1 MDTQEASFAGAN
13 CITKYAEYWHIGRF
27 AIDSSIG
34 VSPVHLFKQ
43 LMIYAVTP
51 IMKSEYGYM
60 VAEVDAKL
68 LKVVN
73 ALGIHTINLGE
84 SIYYLSSETVPIYAS
99 QEGITPFYQHYQGLC
114 NSA

>member
-1 MDTQEASFAGAN
+1 
-13 CITKYAEYWHIGRF
+13 
-27 AIDSSIG
+27 
-34 VSPVHLFKQ
+34 
-43 LMIYAVTP
+43 MIYAVTP

-73 ALGIHTINLGE
+73 ALGIHTINLGK
-84 SIYYLSSETVPIYAS
+84 SIYHLSSETIPIYAS

-114 NSA
+114 KYA